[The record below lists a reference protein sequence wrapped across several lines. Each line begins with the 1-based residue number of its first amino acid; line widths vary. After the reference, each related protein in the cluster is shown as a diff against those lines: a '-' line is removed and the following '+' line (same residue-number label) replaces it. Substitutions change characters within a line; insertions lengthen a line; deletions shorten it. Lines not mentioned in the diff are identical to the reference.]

1 MDEQIVR
8 YPFGEAS
15 QLSLSASGAQDLE
28 IVNSVTV
35 VDGATV
41 EATADR
47 TINLTIDENAKVGDR
62 ILFKVKTNATEKTI
76 FGSGITGVTIDGVAG
91 KTKTIEFVF
100 DGAGFVPA
108 GAPVQID

>member
-1 MDEQIVR
+1 MEEQIVR

-15 QLSLSASGAQDLE
+15 QLSLSAAGAQALE

-47 TINLTIDENAKVGDR
+47 TINLTIDEGMKAGDR
-62 ILFKVKTNATEKTI
+62 LLFKVKTNATEKTI
-76 FGSGITGVTIDGVAG
+76 FGTGITAASITGVAG
-91 KTKTIEFVF
+91 KIKTIEFVF
-100 DGAGFVPA
+100 DGAGFIPV
-108 GAPVQID
+108 GAPTQID